1 MPVAAFPQQ
10 YSFHLSRITLTNFI
24 PTLFVAKKIFTYLS
38 DSLPVVRHYTK
49 TFKKST
55 VMEKFML
62 IFHGGI
68 KQDASPEDL
77 QTNMGQWMAWVE
89 QLNKDG
95 RYVSGEP
102 LLPGGKL
109 VSGTTTVT
117 DGPYT
122 EGKEVVGGYF
132 IINAQNMDEAVE
144 LTKNYPDFAYG
155 GQVQVRQV
163 MNLEM

>member
-1 MPVAAFPQQ
+1 
-10 YSFHLSRITLTNFI
+10 
-24 PTLFVAKKIFTYLS
+24 
-38 DSLPVVRHYTK
+38 
-49 TFKKST
+49 
-55 VMEKFML
+55 ML

-77 QTNMGQWMAWVE
+77 QANMGQWMAWVE
-89 QLNKDG
+89 KLHKEG

-109 VSGTTTVT
+109 VSSKTTVT

-132 IINAQNMDEAVE
+132 IINAATMEEAVE
-144 LTKNYPDFAYG
+144 ECQHYPDFPYG
-155 GQVQVRQV
+155 GQIQVRQV
-163 MNLEM
+163 MKLEM